1 MYSVRNDS
9 FDYGPGA
16 NIIQQKKKGFFF
28 NFRKL
33 NPAKSEA
40 ENSPINI
47 YISVF
52 HKMIAQT
59 VNKQMDTAE
68 GAV

>member
-16 NIIQQKKKGFFF
+16 NIIQQKRILFC